1 MEKINIDDSLRS
13 ALVEL
18 QEYLNLQLRYNKM
31 LLAKRLGEVTSYF
44 TLFMI
49 MLVLGGFL
57 LLFLSFTFV
66 EWINE
71 FYNSKYLGH
80 LIIAGFYFLVILI
93 IFLFRKPIIFNPIRK
108 LFGEIMVGEESD
120 NPEDIISFR
129 STAKLT
135 LNLRKHKKDIDEKE
149 KVLKEEFSKLGN
161 QLTIS
166 NIIQTVAMNAYSSF
180 MTTSNIVKT
189 VYSLIK
195 KFTGGKKKVKRS
207 KKRSPQELDEGK
219 D

>member
-1 MEKINIDDSLRS
+1 MEKINIDDLLRS

-49 MLVLGGFL
+49 LLVLGGFL

-71 FYNSKYLGH
+71 IYVSKYIGH
-80 LIIAGFYFLVILI
+80 LIIAGFYFLIILI
-93 IFLFRKPIIFNPIRK
+93 IFLFRKQLIFSPIRK
-108 LFGEIMVGEESD
+108 LFGEIFIGEESE
-120 NPEDIISFR
+120 NPEDIISFNNK
-129 STAKLT
+129 TKLT
-135 LNLRKHKKDIDEKE
+135 LNLKKHKKDIDLKE
-149 KVLKEEFSKLGN
+149 KDLKEKFSKLGN
-161 QLTIS
+161 QLTIG

-180 MTTSNIVKT
+180 VTTSNIVKT

-195 KFTGGKKKVKRS
+195 RLSGGKKKVKRS
-207 KKRSPQELDEGK
+207 KKKPPQELDEGK